1 MRVEPVQQRPLVI
14 AQDHGLEPALDPL
27 KGFGGVWPALNEIA
41 DPEEPVVRRIEVEL
55 AKDPLK
61 GAKVPME
68 VAHDEITTGAIGA
81 NRGRGHRTLD

>member
-55 AKDPLK
+55 A
-61 GAKVPME
+61 
-68 VAHDEITTGAIGA
+68 TGAIGA